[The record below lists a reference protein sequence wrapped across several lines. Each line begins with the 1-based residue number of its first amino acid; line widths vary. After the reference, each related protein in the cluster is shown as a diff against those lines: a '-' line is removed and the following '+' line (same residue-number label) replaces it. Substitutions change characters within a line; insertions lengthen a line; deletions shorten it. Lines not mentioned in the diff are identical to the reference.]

1 VYEIATPT
9 ALPGGLFVSITAIGC
24 ILLPLGLWYWR
35 CPAQLLMLVLI
46 YSVFSASA
54 IIIVGG
60 LGITSA
66 LMPTSMFIVLFAV
79 NAFNST
85 KYPAERQALML
96 LFPFILVVCGA
107 LLSSFVMPRLFEGDV
122 LVWPQKVVA
131 FFVRSPLA
139 PNAGNVTQD
148 MYLAINALLLV
159 TAALYLTKLGAPLG
173 RLIDCYFFCGILVA
187 FIGIWQFAG
196 SMLPIPFP
204 TQFFLSNPGWALL
217 SDQTMG
223 SLTRLNGTFS
233 EPAALS
239 AYACATVS
247 TSAWVI
253 LNGDRRHLP
262 RVALCA
268 SLLILLLTTASTGY
282 ITLLAMSAL
291 LVLRGLFSK
300 NAVLRRRTLAALGLV
315 VVLAGVV
322 TILMS
327 IATPK
332 IVSTVQTVFDA
343 TTNKTQSASYRA
355 RSTADWDSLQEL
367 YATYGLGVG
376 WGSNRSSSL
385 LPGLF
390 AAIGLWGVGALI
402 WFGLALAWQARRA
415 VQLTDNSML
424 HYAIRGS
431 SASLI
436 SSLISAMLSGP
447 TISSPDF
454 YLMLAI
460 LVAATARSLHE
471 NVVSRRIIPTQHPV
485 RMVQVYRIDA

>member
-1 VYEIATPT
+1 
-9 ALPGGLFVSITAIGC
+9 
-24 ILLPLGLWYWR
+24 
-35 CPAQLLMLVLI
+35 
-46 YSVFSASA
+46 
-54 IIIVGG
+54 
-60 LGITSA
+60 
-66 LMPTSMFIVLFAV
+66 MFIVLFAV
-79 NAFNST
+79 NAFNGT
-85 KYPAERQALML
+85 KYPAERQALVL

-107 LLSSFVMPRLFEGDV
+107 LLSSFIMPRLFEDDV

-139 PNAGNVTQD
+139 PNAGNITQD

-159 TAALYLTKLGAPLG
+159 TAALYLTKPGARLGL
-173 RLIDCYFFCGILVA
+173 LIDCYLLCGLLVA
-187 FIGIWQFAG
+187 FVGLWQFAG
-196 SMLPIPFP
+196 SMLHIPFP

-239 AYACATVS
+239 AYACATLC
-247 TSAWVI
+247 TSVWII
-253 LNGDRRHLP
+253 LNGDRRILP
-262 RVALCA
+262 RLALCA
-268 SLLILLLTTASTGY
+268 ALLILLLATASTGY

-300 NAVLRRRTLAALGLV
+300 NVVLRRRTITTLGLV
-315 VVLAGVV
+315 LVLVGTAA
-322 TILMS
+322 ILMS
-327 IATPK
+327 FATPK
-332 IVSTVQTVFDA
+332 IASTVQTVLNA
-343 TTNKTQSASYRA
+343 TLNKTQSTSYRE
-355 RSTADWDSLQEL
+355 RSTADFDSLQEL

-390 AAIGLWGVGALI
+390 AAIGLWGVGILI
-402 WFGLALAWQARRA
+402 WFGFALTWQARRA

-424 HYAIRGS
+424 RYAIRGS
-431 SASLI
+431 SASLL
-436 SSLISAMLSGP
+436 SNLISAMLSGP

-460 LVAATARSLHE
+460 LVAATATALHE
-471 NVVSRRIIPTQHPV
+471 NAPLKRMIPPRHPV
-485 RMVQVYRIDA
+485 MMTQAYRMDA

>member
-1 VYEIATPT
+1 M
-9 ALPGGLFVSITAIGC
+9 SITAIGC
-24 ILLPLGLWYWR
+24 ILLPLALWYWR
-35 CPAQLLMLVLI
+35 RPASLLALVLI

-60 LGITSA
+60 LGITPA
-66 LMPTSMFIVLFAV
+66 LMPTAMFITLFAV
-79 NAFNST
+79 NAFNGA
-85 KYPAERQALML
+85 KYRAERQALVL
-96 LFPFILVVCGA
+96 LFPFILAVCGA
-107 LLSSFVMPRLFEGDV
+107 LLSSFIMPRLFEGDV
-122 LVWPQKVVA
+122 LVWPQKVFA

-139 PNAGNVTQD
+139 PNAGNITQD

-159 TAALYLTKLGAPLG
+159 TAALYLTKSGARLGH
-173 RLIDCYFFCGILVA
+173 LIDCYLLCGLLVA
-187 FIGIWQFAG
+187 FVGLWQFAG
-196 SMLPIPFP
+196 SILHIPYP
-204 TQFFLSNPGWALL
+204 SQFFLSNPGWALL

-239 AYACATVS
+239 AYACAILS
-247 TSAWVI
+247 TSVWVI
-253 LNGDRRHLP
+253 LNGDRRLLP
-262 RVALCA
+262 RLALYA
-268 SLLILLLTTASTGY
+268 ALFILLLTTASTGY

-291 LVLRGLFSK
+291 LALRGLFSK
-300 NAVLRRRTLAALGLV
+300 NIVLRRRTMATLGLV
-315 VVLAGVV
+315 LALVGVV
-322 TILMS
+322 AILIS
-327 IATPK
+327 FASPK
-332 IVSTVQTVFDA
+332 IASTVQTVLDA
-343 TTNKTQSASYRA
+343 TLNKTQSTSYRE

-390 AAIGLWGVGALI
+390 AAVGVWGVGILI
-402 WFGLALAWQARRA
+402 WFGFTLTWQARRA

-431 SASLI
+431 SAALI
-436 SSLISAMLSGP
+436 SNLISAMLSGP

-460 LVAATARSLHE
+460 LIAATATALHE
-471 NVVSRRIIPTQHPV
+471 SASSKRVSLSQHPV
-485 RMVQVYRIDA
+485 MMVQAYRVDS